1 MAYERINWGYEQVDT
16 DKLNKMVANDDYM
29 YQTMVTAYYD
39 VYGVVRDS
47 GLEMR
52 TAYIK
57 GVATEAVSFF
67 SSFYYSRPFL
77 PGARPVVLTG
87 VASGGPML
95 YVLGIRG
102 LDNRGIPDHRGF
114 LCHFSQLREPGG
126 PTKFT
131 GVDQWAGFISI
142 APRS

>member
-1 MAYERINWGYEQVDT
+1 MGYERINWGYEQVDT

-52 TAYIK
+52 TAYVKAI
-57 GVATEAVSFF
+57 ATEADSFF

-77 PGARPVVLTG
+77 PGARPVI
-87 VASGGPML
+87 VASATSGAAMN
-95 YVLGIRG
+95 YIVTVRG
-102 LDNRGIPDHRGF
+102 LDNRGVADHRGF
-114 LCHFSQLREPGG
+114 LCHFSQIRPPGW

-131 GVDQWAGFISI
+131 GVDQWAGFIAI

>member
-1 MAYERINWGYEQVDT
+1 MAYERINWGYEQIDT
-16 DKLNKMVANDDYM
+16 DKLNRMVANDDYL

-52 TAYIK
+52 AGYVRGI
-57 GVATEAVSFF
+57 ATEAVSFF

-77 PGARPVVLTG
+77 PGARPVILGSPV
-87 VASGGPML
+87 SGSAMN
-95 YVLGIRG
+95 YICTFRG
-102 LDNRGIPDHRGF
+102 LDNRAVPDHRGF
-114 LCHFSQLREPGG
+114 LTHFTQLRDPGG

-131 GVDQWAGFISI
+131 GVDQWVGFISM